1 MKDGKL
7 KDKFH
12 LKSDKIFKLQRQNV
26 KSNKGGNF
34 FKLIFKNIVKQRQIL
49 TYMMKIHCSKH

>member
-34 FKLIFKNIVKQRQIL
+34 F
-49 TYMMKIHCSKH
+49 